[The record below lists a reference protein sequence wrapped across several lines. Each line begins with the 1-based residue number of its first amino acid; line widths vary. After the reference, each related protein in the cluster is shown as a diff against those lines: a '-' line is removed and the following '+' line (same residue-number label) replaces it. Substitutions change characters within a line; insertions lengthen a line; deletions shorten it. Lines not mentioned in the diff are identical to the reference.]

1 MWYLS
6 ILLTVVG
13 LDQLTKFLVVHSFQL
28 YESRQIIPGFL
39 NFIYAMNT
47 GVAFSM
53 FAYYVSPW
61 RHYLFVGINILAILG
76 FTVAHFRMKRGGN
89 GYTLPFAL
97 IAGGAAGNVIDRLHY
112 GSVVD
117 FIDIHIGI
125 HHWPTFNIAD
135 SAICVGVI
143 LFLLMNIYEE
153 KKKSQLNNR
162 SDT

>member
-6 ILLTVVG
+6 ILLAVVG
-13 LDQLTKFLVVHSFQL
+13 LDQLTKFLVVNSFQL
-28 YESRQIIPGFL
+28 YESRQIIPDLFNL
-39 NFIYAMNT
+39 IYAMNT

-53 FAYYVSPW
+53 FAHYDSPW
-61 RHYLFVGINILAILG
+61 RHYFFVSINLLAVLG
-76 FTVAHFRMKRGGN
+76 FTIAHFRMKKAGC

-117 FIDIHIGI
+117 FLDFHVGV

-143 LFLLMNIYEE
+143 LFLIMNYYEE
-153 KKKSQLNNR
+153 KKKSQPKKMT
-162 SDT
+162 S